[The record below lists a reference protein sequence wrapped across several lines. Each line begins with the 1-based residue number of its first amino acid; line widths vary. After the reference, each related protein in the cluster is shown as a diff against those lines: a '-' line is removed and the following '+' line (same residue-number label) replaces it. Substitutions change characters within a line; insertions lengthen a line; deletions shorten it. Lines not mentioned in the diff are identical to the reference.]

1 MSNIIWNEFIIN
13 IMSISFREVIYYSH
27 KNGQTFIEEM
37 VGFYNWKDT
46 NDNIF
51 EIGNIC
57 VKTEYQNKGIG
68 TTVLK
73 EIIFEYKEQNIKL
86 QVFKTNERAVKL
98 YKKMGF
104 EKIEETEIHYI
115 MKLKVYGY
123 LLKT

>member
-1 MSNIIWNEFIIN
+1 
-13 IMSISFREVIYYSH
+13 MSISFREVIYYSH

-57 VKTEYQNKGIG
+57 VKPEYQNKGIG

-73 EIIFEYKEQNIKL
+73 EIIFEHKEQNIKL
-86 QVFKTNERAVKL
+86 QVFKTNERTVKL
-98 YKKMGF
+98 YKKMKF

-115 MKLKVYGY
+115 MKLKVYG
-123 LLKT
+123 